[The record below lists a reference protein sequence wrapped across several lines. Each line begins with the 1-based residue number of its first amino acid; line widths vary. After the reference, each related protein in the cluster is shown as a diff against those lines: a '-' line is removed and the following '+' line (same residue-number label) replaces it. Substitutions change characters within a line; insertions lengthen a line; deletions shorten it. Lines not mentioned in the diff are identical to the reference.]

1 MLKKSLG
8 DLIGNTPLYE
18 LKNLEQKYGLKGK
31 LFAKLEYYN
40 LSGSVKDRVAY
51 NLIKDAEEKGVLKPG
66 GTIIEPTS
74 GNTGIGLAAIAAAK
88 GYKAILVMPSSM
100 SIERQKLIKMYGA
113 EVVLTDSWLGMQGA
127 VNKAKELNQSIEN
140 SFIPS
145 QFDNPAN
152 PEAHILTTGREI
164 YTDLKGKV
172 GALVASI
179 GSGGT
184 ISGTGAYLK
193 SMVDDVKV
201 IGIEPESSPLLTKG
215 YAGKHNIQGIGAN
228 FVPENLNQDILD
240 EVLTVSDEDSYK
252 FSKEIACKEGILVGI
267 SSGCAIKAGIDVAK
281 RKEMKG
287 KNVVVILADGG
298 DKYMS
303 TPLFE

>member
-18 LKNLEQKYGLKGK
+18 LKNLEEEYQLHGK

-51 NLIKDAEEKGVLKPG
+51 NLIKDAEEKGVLSAG

-88 GYKAILVMPSSM
+88 GYKAILVMPNNM

-113 EVVLTDSWLGMQGA
+113 EVVLTDSALGMQGSI
-127 VNKAKELNQSIEN
+127 NKAKELNQSIEN

-172 GALVASI
+172 GALVVAI

-193 SMVDDVKV
+193 SMVEDVKV
-201 IGIEPESSPLLTKG
+201 IGIEPEKSPLLTKG

-240 EVLTVSDEDSYK
+240 EVLTVSDEDSYA
-252 FSKEIACKEGILVGI
+252 FAKEMAKEEGILVGI

>member
-18 LKNLEQKYGLKGK
+18 LKNLEEEYQLQGK

-51 NLIKDAEEKGVLKPG
+51 NLIKDAEEKGVLSAG

-88 GYKAILVMPSSM
+88 GYKAILVMPNNM

-113 EVVLTDSWLGMQGA
+113 EVVLTDSALGMQGSI
-127 VNKAKELNQSIEN
+127 NKAKELNQSIEN

-164 YTDLKGKV
+164 YADLKGKV
-172 GALVASI
+172 GALVVAI

-193 SMVDDVKV
+193 SMVEDVKV
-201 IGIEPESSPLLTKG
+201 IGIEPEKSPLLTKG

-240 EVLTVSDEDSYK
+240 EVLTVSDEDSYA
-252 FSKEIACKEGILVGI
+252 FAKEMAKEEGILVGI

-287 KNVVVILADGG
+287 KNVVVILA
-298 DKYMS
+298 
-303 TPLFE
+303 

>member
-113 EVVLTDSWLGMQGA
+113 EVVLTDSALGMQGA

>member
-8 DLIGNTPLYE
+8 ELIGNTPLYE
-18 LKNLEQKYGLKGK
+18 LKNLEEEYQLQGK

-51 NLIKDAEEKGVLKPG
+51 NLIKDAEEKGVLSAG

-88 GYKAILVMPSSM
+88 GYKAILVMPNNM

-113 EVVLTDSWLGMQGA
+113 EVVLTDSALGMQGSI
-127 VNKAKELNQSIEN
+127 NKAKELNQSIEN

-164 YTDLKGKV
+164 YADLKGKV
-172 GALVASI
+172 GALVVAI

-193 SMVDDVKV
+193 SMVEDVKV
-201 IGIEPESSPLLTKG
+201 IGIEPEKSPLLTKG
-215 YAGKHNIQGIGAN
+215 YAGAHNIQGIGAN
-228 FVPENLNQDILD
+228 LIPENLNQDILD
-240 EVLTVSDEDSYK
+240 EVLTVSDEDSYA
-252 FSKEIACKEGILVGI
+252 FAKEMAKEEGILVGI

>member
-18 LKNLEQKYGLKGK
+18 LKNLEEEYQLQGK

-51 NLIKDAEEKGVLKPG
+51 NLIKDAEEKGVLSAG

-88 GYKAILVMPSSM
+88 GYKAILVMPSNM

-113 EVVLTDSWLGMQGA
+113 EVVLTDSALGMQGSI
-127 VNKAKELNQSIEN
+127 NKAKELNQNIEN

-164 YTDLKGKV
+164 YADLKGKV
-172 GALVASI
+172 GALVAAI

-193 SMVDDVKV
+193 SMVEDVKV
-201 IGIEPESSPLLTKG
+201 IGIEPEKSPLLTKG
-215 YAGKHNIQGIGAN
+215 YAGAHNIQGIGAN
-228 FVPENLNQDILD
+228 LIPENLNQDILD

-252 FSKEIACKEGILVGI
+252 FAKEIACKEGILVGI

>member
-18 LKNLEQKYGLKGK
+18 LKNLEEEYQLQGK

-51 NLIKDAEEKGVLKPG
+51 NLIKDAEEKGVLSAG

-88 GYKAILVMPSSM
+88 GYKAILVMPNNM

-113 EVVLTDSWLGMQGA
+113 EVVLTDSALGMQGSI
-127 VNKAKELNQSIEN
+127 NKAKELNQSIEN

-164 YTDLKGKV
+164 YADLKGKV
-172 GALVASI
+172 GALVVAI

-193 SMVDDVKV
+193 SMVEDVKV
-201 IGIEPESSPLLTKG
+201 IGIEPEKSPLLTKG

-240 EVLTVSDEDSYK
+240 EVLTVSDEDSYA
-252 FSKEIACKEGILVGI
+252 FAKEMAKEEGILVGI

>member
-18 LKNLEQKYGLKGK
+18 LKNLEEEYQLQGK

-51 NLIKDAEEKGVLKPG
+51 NLIKDAEEKGVLSAG

-88 GYKAILVMPSSM
+88 GYKAILVMPSNM

-113 EVVLTDSWLGMQGA
+113 EVVLTDSALGMQGSI
-127 VNKAKELNQSIEN
+127 NKAKELNQSIEN

-164 YTDLKGKV
+164 YADLKGKV
-172 GALVASI
+172 GALVVAI

-193 SMVDDVKV
+193 SMVEDVKV
-201 IGIEPESSPLLTKG
+201 IGIEPEKSPLLTKG

-240 EVLTVSDEDSYK
+240 EVLTVSDEDSYA
-252 FSKEIACKEGILVGI
+252 FAKEMAKEEGILVGI